1 MLKTLLSNPVTRIFI
16 ALIISVAAV
25 LGAFMSYITAPDS
38 FGKTAVQFD
47 TDTVYYIADEWNL
60 GYDYLKFKF
69 YPGTLVIP
77 GYHQGRVVG
86 VLLIPPE
93 DYPGELSITLPE
105 EYRGE
110 LPDAIEDNLDQAL
123 IMLDYAD
130 YKNVLRDTGDTIL
143 LRADGV
149 TEGDIPTQYLNR
161 QMEHGLSLLTS
172 YDIYGFTNW
181 LLPTPQTI
189 LVRFWGQRL
198 GMLSYYEDM
207 EVSVTGPDFDI
218 QFAHPSL
225 DTQFYPPTNYQFRA
239 ALYIIFLGFAAAGL
253 IAFVSGAIEYKNSSI
268 QGDYQILP
276 ATAAISGTIIYSL
289 LLTAFQVFYQPSMYA
304 IAALWAFPLI
314 LVGIWAFQA
323 RLEPQFFGITAKGLT
338 AGVITAVSVSVFI
351 ALGSTFSLP
360 TGINWNT
367 SLALSLTLAVIFREA
382 LLRGFC
388 QRILSHWLHPLAGL
402 SIVSL
407 AWAIIVVATGS
418 GGIVL
423 PFISALGRSFL
434 VGYLYHRTNNLYATG
449 LLAALLELA
458 PQILAF

>member
-25 LGAFMSYITAPDS
+25 LGAFMSYISAPDS

-93 DYPGELSITLPE
+93 DYPGALTITLPE
-105 EYRGE
+105 EYRGD

-143 LRADGV
+143 LRAEGV
-149 TEGDIPTQYLNR
+149 IEGDIPNHYLNR
-161 QMEHGLSLLTS
+161 QMEHGLSLLTN

-198 GMLSYYEDM
+198 GMFSYYEDM

-218 QFAHPSL
+218 QFNHPSL

-253 IAFVSGAIEYKNSSI
+253 IAFVSGATDYKDSPI

-276 ATAAISGTIIYSL
+276 ATAAILGTIIYSL
-289 LLTAFQVFYQPSMYA
+289 LLTAFQVYYQPSMYA

-338 AGVITAVSVSVFI
+338 AGMITAVSVSVFI

-367 SLALSLTLAVIFREA
+367 SLALSLTLAVMFREA

-418 GGIVL
+418 SGIVL
-423 PFISALGRSFL
+423 PFISALGRSLL

-449 LLAALLELA
+449 LLATLLELA